1 MRSCR
6 SAALA
11 LILRLSLAGKR
22 GMTGWRPGDRRPDR
36 ASMLRVDQAGEY
48 GATRIY
54 AGQLA
59 VLRRQL
65 RRGEADLAHGG
76 AGRAPSRPLQQV
88 DGRPPRSPDCARAL
102 WNVAGFALGAATALM
117 SEKAALAC
125 TDAVETEI
133 DRHYGSQLDA
143 LGDEDPEL
151 ARDIAEFRAEEL
163 EHRDTAREAGAMNAA
178 GYPLLTAAIRAGC
191 KMAIGTVET
200 NLRNQKQEWPL

>member
-1 MRSCR
+1 
-6 SAALA
+6 
-11 LILRLSLAGKR
+11 
-22 GMTGWRPGDRRPDR
+22 MTDWRPGQRRADR

-59 VLRRQL
+59 VLRANCPEAKLISRMATQEQRHL
-65 RRGEADLAHGG
+65 QRFDRLLGERRV
-76 AGRAPSRPLQQV
+76 RPSALQ
-88 DGRPPRSPDCARAL
+88 PL

-133 DRHYGSQLDA
+133 DRHYGRQLDE
-143 LGDEDPEL
+143 LGDDDPEL
-151 ARDIAEFRAEEL
+151 ASDIAEFRAEEL
-163 EHRDTAREAGAMNAA
+163 EHRDTARQAGATNAA

-191 KMAIGTVET
+191 KVAIA
-200 NLRNQKQEWPL
+200 LSKRI